1 MRLLELFSGTGSVG
15 RGFRDQGWEV
25 LSLDVD
31 PRSRADVLSNIM
43 EWDYKQFAPGHFDCV
58 WASPPCTEYSVART
72 TAKLPRNL
80 WLADNLVQRALD
92 IVAYFKPTVW
102 WLENP
107 HTGLLKTRPMM
118 AGLPMQIVDYCMYGS
133 PYRKRTALWGNA
145 DASFKLCDKKCSAF
159 VDGKHAMTAQR
170 RTSEG
175 DHAFT
180 LDELHALPGALVEE
194 VERVTRSLIETGP
207 RPA

>member
-15 RGFRDQGWEV
+15 RGFRDKGWEV

-80 WLADNLVQRALD
+80 
-92 IVAYFKPTVW
+92 
-102 WLENP
+102 
-107 HTGLLKTRPMM
+107 
-118 AGLPMQIVDYCMYGS
+118 
-133 PYRKRTALWGNA
+133 
-145 DASFKLCDKKCSAF
+145 
-159 VDGKHAMTAQR
+159 
-170 RTSEG
+170 
-175 DHAFT
+175 
-180 LDELHALPGALVEE
+180 
-194 VERVTRSLIETGP
+194 
-207 RPA
+207 